1 MTSGLPPVCK
11 LWLGVSKVTLPVKH
25 LAPEI
30 LMGDKSSWETI
41 IVGLIV
47 GEVMTSGLPPVCK
60 LWLGVSK
67 VTLPVKHL
75 APEILMGDNHC
86 GRGYDLR
93 TAAGL

>member
-1 MTSGLPPVCK
+1 
-11 LWLGVSKVTLPVKH
+11 
-25 LAPEI
+25 
-30 LMGDKSSWETI
+30 
-41 IVGLIV
+41 
-47 GEVMTSGLPPVCK
+47 MTSGLPPVCK